1 MFNFKRWGVSVEWVL
16 WIFNF
21 CYSVIYSWN
30 KNVIKRFIY
39 ILYSRKSILK
49 VEKGIGLAIF
59 WLGSI
64 IVWCLL
70 LRQSV
75 KLYVRHENN
84 GIINNIVTNIF
95 WIEFSVSNIIKSLR
109 SSEIRENGIYIL
121 GDFYKWSK
129 VKSYN
134 WISPN
139 IIEFKVKAFFKSNS
153 SLELTINEEVKGEVE
168 EVIQKNIEL

>member
-1 MFNFKRWGVSVEWVL
+1 MSEFYGFSIFAIVL
-16 WIFNF
+16 
-21 CYSVIYSWN
+21 
-30 KNVIKRFIY
+30 FILGTRMLLKD
-39 ILYSRKSILK
+39 LYTSCIHGRSILK

-95 WIEFSVSNIIKSLR
+95 WIEFSISNIIKSLR
-109 SSEIRENGIYIL
+109 SLEIRENGIYKS
-121 GDFYKWSK
+121 GYFYKWSK
-129 VKSYN
+129 IRSYN
-134 WISPN
+134 WTTPN
-139 IIEFKVKAFFKSNS
+139 TIEFKVSSFLKINS
-153 SLELTINEEVKGEVE
+153 SIEFTINEEYKAKVE
-168 EVIQKNIEL
+168 EVIQKSIAL

>member
-1 MFNFKRWGVSVEWVL
+1 MSEFYGFSIFAIVL
-16 WIFNF
+16 
-21 CYSVIYSWN
+21 
-30 KNVIKRFIY
+30 FILGTRMLLKD
-39 ILYSRKSILK
+39 LYTSCIHGRSILK